1 MSIQTVQIEIITM
14 IIINRKIHKYMT
26 TEEFEKLVMCMR
38 NAQRAYI
45 RSKSPVALDIL
56 RKFEK
61 DVDAELERR
70 KQWRENHK
78 PNEQLTLFA

>member
-1 MSIQTVQIEIITM
+1 
-14 IIINRKIHKYMT
+14 MT
-26 TEEFEKLVMCMR
+26 TVEFEKIVMCMR

-45 RSKSPVALDIL
+45 RSKSSVALDIL

-70 KQWRENHK
+70 RQWRENHK

>member
-1 MSIQTVQIEIITM
+1 M
-14 IIINRKIHKYMT
+14 IRINRKIHKNMT

-45 RSKSPVALDIL
+45 RSKSSVALDIL

-61 DVDAELERR
+61 DVDEELERR
-70 KQWRENHK
+70 KKLRENH
-78 PNEQLTLFA
+78 NTYEQLTLFA

>member
-1 MSIQTVQIEIITM
+1 
-14 IIINRKIHKYMT
+14 MT
-26 TEEFEKLVMCMR
+26 TEEFEKIVMCMR

-45 RSKSPVALDIL
+45 RSKSSVALDIL

-61 DVDAELERR
+61 DVDEELERR

-78 PNEQLTLFA
+78 PGEQLTLFA

>member
-1 MSIQTVQIEIITM
+1 
-14 IIINRKIHKYMT
+14 MT
-26 TEEFEKLVMCMR
+26 TEDFEKLLMCMR

-61 DVDAELERR
+61 DVDEELERR

-78 PNEQLTLFA
+78 PYEQLTLFA

>member
-1 MSIQTVQIEIITM
+1 
-14 IIINRKIHKYMT
+14 MT
-26 TEEFEKLVMCMR
+26 TEEFEKLVICMR
-38 NAQRAYI
+38 KAQRAYI

-61 DVDAELERR
+61 DVDEELERR

-78 PNEQLTLFA
+78 PYEQLTLFA

>member
-1 MSIQTVQIEIITM
+1 
-14 IIINRKIHKYMT
+14 MT
-26 TEEFEKLVMCMR
+26 TEDFEKLVMCMR
-38 NAQRAYI
+38 NAQKAYI
-45 RSKSPVALDIL
+45 RSKSTVALDIL

-78 PNEQLTLFA
+78 PYEQLTLFA

>member
-1 MSIQTVQIEIITM
+1 
-14 IIINRKIHKYMT
+14 MT
-26 TEEFEKLVMCMR
+26 TEDFEKLVMCMR
-38 NAQRAYI
+38 NAQKAYI
-45 RSKSPVALDIL
+45 RSKSTVALDIL

-61 DVDAELERR
+61 DVDAELERT

>member
-1 MSIQTVQIEIITM
+1 
-14 IIINRKIHKYMT
+14 MT
-26 TEEFEKLVMCMR
+26 TEEFEKLVICMR

-61 DVDAELERR
+61 DVDEELERT

-78 PNEQLTLFA
+78 PYEQLTLFA

>member
-1 MSIQTVQIEIITM
+1 M
-14 IIINRKIHKYMT
+14 IRINRKIHKNMT
-26 TEEFEKLVMCMR
+26 TEDFEKLLMCMR

-61 DVDAELERR
+61 DVDEELERR

-78 PNEQLTLFA
+78 PYEQLTLFA

>member
-1 MSIQTVQIEIITM
+1 M
-14 IIINRKIHKYMT
+14 IRVNRKIHKYMT
-26 TEEFEKLVMCMR
+26 TEEFEKIVMCMR

-45 RSKSPVALDIL
+45 HSKSPVALDIL

-70 KQWRENHK
+70 KKLRENHK

>member
-1 MSIQTVQIEIITM
+1 
-14 IIINRKIHKYMT
+14 MT

-38 NAQRAYI
+38 NAQKAYI
-45 RSKSPVALDIL
+45 RSRSTVALDIL

-61 DVDAELERR
+61 DVDEELERR

>member
-1 MSIQTVQIEIITM
+1 
-14 IIINRKIHKYMT
+14 MT
-26 TEEFEKLVMCMR
+26 TEEFEKLVICMR

-61 DVDAELERR
+61 DVDEELERR

-78 PNEQLTLFA
+78 PYEQLTLCA